1 MFLYT
6 ISCMQ
11 GGHTTLTLIFIVFY
25 MTAALL
31 QVRTGGDTG
40 GGRGAGL
47 SRRDGRG
54 GPGWAPQTLST
65 SVPGTGQVLRR
76 TGCSSSTI
84 SNIRCDL
91 DLVVLSL
98 SPVIHL

>member
-31 QVRTGGDTG
+31 QVRTGRDTG
-40 GGRGAGL
+40 GGRGQGCPAGM
-47 SRRDGRG
+47 G
-54 GPGWAPQTLST
+54 GEAQAGP
-65 SVPGTGQVLRR
+65 LRHSPR
-76 TGCSSSTI
+76 
-84 SNIRCDL
+84 
-91 DLVVLSL
+91 LSL
-98 SPVIHL
+98 GLHRCSGEQAVVPAQSLTYCVTLAS